1 MERIKRQ
8 IDDIAYDNNDNKKQ
22 KVEHQL
28 IIRKPCFENLANE
41 TIYEIFQYLDVYH
54 AYEGF
59 FNLNRRFT
67 NLVIHRNLAIQINV
81 TTMSKSNIDDYH
93 NNVIKPKKYRINYM
107 RLSNPF
113 TVDLIFSPPHTIC
126 DYIQLKTLIF
136 DNIDTKYLVNI
147 LKHSN
152 RLILCSTNLYRREDD
167 TFYWDF
173 YPRLHSHRQENN
185 FNSVKHVH
193 ISNECPSNYKLNCFP
208 NVNELATE
216 EHFNIPDNSISTT
229 LSYILSL
236 KQLNKL
242 TIKRVNFTFEQIINL
257 IRLTPN
263 LPVLKLDL
271 LSFKGIQQNENFE
284 YVSNT
289 NKISTIEIRESC
301 SLENFLEDVGVGVD
315 VEKP

>member
-1 MERIKRQ
+1 
-8 IDDIAYDNNDNKKQ
+8 
-22 KVEHQL
+22 
-28 IIRKPCFENLANE
+28 
-41 TIYEIFQYLDVYH
+41 
-54 AYEGF
+54 
-59 FNLNRRFT
+59 
-67 NLVIHRNLAIQINV
+67 
-81 TTMSKSNIDDYH
+81 
-93 NNVIKPKKYRINYM
+93 
-107 RLSNPF
+107 
-113 TVDLIFSPPHTIC
+113 
-126 DYIQLKTLIF
+126 
-136 DNIDTKYLVNI
+136 
-147 LKHSN
+147 
-152 RLILCSTNLYRREDD
+152 
-167 TFYWDF
+167 
-173 YPRLHSHRQENN
+173 
-185 FNSVKHVH
+185 
-193 ISNECPSNYKLNCFP
+193 ECPSNYKLNCFP

-289 NKISTIEIRESC
+289 NKINTLEIRESC
-301 SLENFLEDVGVGVD
+301 SLENFPEGVGVGVD